1 MPYYSVFSLSV
12 DVLIVEAR
20 RLLLLY
26 HSELI
31 NFRDQ

>member
-26 HSELI
+26 HSI